1 MSLSR
6 TQIVNWLTRCGD
18 IFSTES
24 EYLTG
29 LDREIG
35 DADHGLNMNRGFS
48 KVVEKLPAIADKD
61 IGFILKNT
69 GMTLLS
75 SVGGASGPLFGTFF
89 IRAAQATQARQSLT
103 LEELYQM
110 FRDGADGVISRGKA
124 EPGDKTMCDVWVPV
138 VESLR
143 QSSEQNLSVPVA
155 LEAASSIAES
165 AAQSTIT
172 MQARKGRA
180 SYLGERSIGHQDR
193 SLTGFSKTSST
204 PRRNALAISAIFS
217 VADITRTGVWSPLLR
232 ICSSSLS
239 PFIRGIAISHI
250 IRSGV
255 KPPSNSRA
263 STPSAAST
271 VVAPNEENHESRSER
286 NTCSSSTMRICF
298 PTNGCVM
305 FSPLTGFTQ

>member
-1 MSLSR
+1 MSLSI

-89 IRAAQATQARQSLT
+89 IRAAQARQSLT

-143 QSSEQNLSVPVA
+143 QSCEQNLPVPAA
-155 LEAASSIAES
+155 LDAASSIAES

-180 SYLGERSIGHQDR
+180 SYLGERSIGHQDP
-193 SLTGFSKTSST
+193 GATSVMFMMQML
-204 PRRNALAISAIFS
+204 ALAA
-217 VADITRTGVWSPLLR
+217 
-232 ICSSSLS
+232 
-239 PFIRGIAISHI
+239 
-250 IRSGV
+250 
-255 KPPSNSRA
+255 K
-263 STPSAAST
+263 
-271 VVAPNEENHESRSER
+271 E
-286 NTCSSSTMRICF
+286 
-298 PTNGCVM
+298 
-305 FSPLTGFTQ
+305 